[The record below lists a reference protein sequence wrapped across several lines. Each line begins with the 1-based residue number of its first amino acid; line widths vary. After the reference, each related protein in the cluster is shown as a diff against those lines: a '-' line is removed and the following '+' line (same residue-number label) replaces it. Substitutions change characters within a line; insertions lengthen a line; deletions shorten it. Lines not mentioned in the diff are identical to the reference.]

1 MGYPKCAL
9 CGRGIKGRKRWLS
22 QCFGWRKFP
31 KLTVLRKHLPLSLAA
46 LLPGGGRPV
55 MPKEPCLHDGSRGS
69 ATGCYAALLEAWHMQ
84 DDQTDQAAVIAP
96 NTHLRSSVLRTE
108 PSTATFGLLTRLLPG
123 RASSFCVTYQPGV
136 CNLCASTRPLGR
148 HAARRLPRASTARGT
163 CLGRLRR

>member
-22 QCFGWRKFP
+22 QCFGGRKFP

-69 ATGCYAALLEAWHMQ
+69 ATGCYAALLEAWPEFPCACVSV
-84 DDQTDQAAVIAP
+84 DLGS
-96 NTHLRSSVLRTE
+96 LR
-108 PSTATFGLLTRLLPG
+108 GW
-123 RASSFCVTYQPGV
+123 
-136 CNLCASTRPLGR
+136 
-148 HAARRLPRASTARGT
+148 ARRLYV
-163 CLGRLRR
+163 LGDVADAADDRRCVA